1 VAKAKRI
8 TFWFVIS
15 VLILLLA
22 SLAFLYFVPGYD
34 MYIVRSGSMV
44 PAINVGDLVITGP
57 PNGLIGGELEAGKI
71 VTYQH
76 GNELITHRVQSVNS
90 RTLVTK
96 GDALEDP
103 DPWSVDL
110 DTVRGVYL
118 FKIPYW
124 GYVINFIQTKTGWF
138 LAIVIPAAL
147 LILWLVKDIVKEA
160 FSDAHIRDNKEEVVT
175 KK

>member
-1 VAKAKRI
+1 MKIVKILKWSILA
-8 TFWFVIS
+8 VLG
-15 VLILLLA
+15 LILA
-22 SLAFLYFVPGYD
+22 GLAFLYFAPGYD

-44 PAINVGDLVITGP
+44 PAINTGDLVITGP
-57 PNGLIGGELEAGKI
+57 LNGLIGGEVKAGKI

-76 GNELITHRVQSVNS
+76 GKELITHRVQSVNNH
-90 RTLVTK
+90 TLVTK